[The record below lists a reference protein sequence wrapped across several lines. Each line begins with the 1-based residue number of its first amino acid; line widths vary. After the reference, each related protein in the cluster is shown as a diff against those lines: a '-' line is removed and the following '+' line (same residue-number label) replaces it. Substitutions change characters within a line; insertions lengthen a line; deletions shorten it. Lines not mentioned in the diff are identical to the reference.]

1 MTGDSVLVLFPG
13 ALGDFICFLPALFA
27 LRQRHAGPLLV
38 VAQPALLELVYLPHS
53 TTAAIHRREVA
64 DLFARGPLAA
74 ETRRLFGSVA
84 CTYSWTGFDD
94 ANFSTRLAAAT
105 GGTVHVYRFRGMQAG
120 EHASDY
126 YARCVGSRAAHP
138 VTVVTDTE
146 WVQGFVAQNG
156 LSDRKLLLI
165 HAGSGAPAK
174 NWQGGAQLIRYW
186 GEHND
191 DAIVLLR
198 GPAEMESEWP
208 HPGVI
213 SVSGLSLPQVAAL
226 LQWSDVYLGNDS
238 GISHLAAA
246 VGARGAVL
254 FGPSDP
260 AVWAP
265 RGARLRVLDAPTP
278 CPRCGPDVFCVHRLS
293 VERVIAALS
302 ECRQL
307 AGGGASNS

>member
-1 MTGDSVLVLFPG
+1 MEHVLNTAMTGDGVLVLFPG
-13 ALGDFICFLPALFA
+13 ALGDFICFLPTLFA
-27 LRQRHAGPLLV
+27 LRQRHTGPLLV
-38 VAQPALLELVYLPHS
+38 VAQSALCELVDLPHS
-53 TTAAIHRREVA
+53 RTAAIHRRELA
-64 DLFARGPLAA
+64 DLFACGPIAP
-74 ETRRLFGSVA
+74 ETQWLFGGFA

-105 GGTVHVYRFRGMQAG
+105 GGAVHVYRFRGRQPG

-126 YARCVGSRAAHP
+126 YARCVGTRAAP
-138 VTVVTDTE
+138 AVTVVTDTD
-146 WVQGFVAQNG
+146 WVKGFVAQDG
-156 LSDRKLLLI
+156 LSDRKLVLI

-174 NWQGGAQLIRYW
+174 NWQGSAEVIRYW
-186 GEHND
+186 RQHYD

-198 GPAEMESEWP
+198 GPAEMESERP
-208 HPGVI
+208 HPDVI

-226 LQWSDVYLGNDS
+226 LQRSAVYLGNDS

-265 RGARLRVLDAPTP
+265 RGARLRDLDAPTP
-278 CPRCGPDVFCVHRLS
+278 CPRCGPDVCSAFTGFRSNEQLRL
-293 VERVIAALS
+293 
-302 ECRQL
+302 
-307 AGGGASNS
+307 